1 MFLQDFQEVI
11 NILAKALG
19 GKCTCCFKSIS
30 VNYFGD
36 KFIFDIDGDA
46 HYVMNV
52 ENGRVTKEYKDTW
65 RNPAHKEVIR
75 EGRRAY

>member
-1 MFLQDFQEVI
+1 MFLLDFI
-11 NILAKALG
+11 AASHLLASILG

-30 VNYFGD
+30 VSEFGD

-75 EGRRAY
+75 EGRRTY